1 MRLKWHFGNEPTS
14 YFKETTVFAPN
25 STWKLPKGHPK
36 LEVFLS
42 QIEKELFESAETSLR
57 YLKKNGKL

>member
-14 YFKETTVFAPN
+14 YFKETTVFAP
-25 STWKLPKGHPK
+25 K
-36 LEVFLS
+36 LEDFLS

>member
-1 MRLKWHFGNEPTS
+1 MSLHPIL
-14 YFKETTVFAPN
+14 APK
-25 STWKLPKGHPK
+25 STWKPTKGHPN

-42 QIEKELFESAETSLR
+42 QIEKELFESVETSLR